1 MAVNISSRQ
10 LLDPFFTDRVLDILK
25 RTDLSAN
32 LLKLE
37 LTESVLVEHLKDAN
51 EHFARLQKQGIQI
64 AIDDFGTGY
73 ASLSYIQHFSFDI
86 LKIDRSFVSNIDQK
100 SKNQAIV
107 TSILKLASQ
116 LNFKVVAEG
125 VETLAEKL
133 FLYDRGCHYFQG
145 YLISP
150 PILAKDWPA
159 FLNRMEPERLAP

>member
-1 MAVNISSRQ
+1 MMPFLVVQTHNI
-10 LLDPFFTDRVLDILK
+10 FFLHGTHPCSI
-25 RTDLSAN
+25 
-32 LLKLE
+32 
-37 LTESVLVEHLKDAN
+37 
-51 EHFARLQKQGIQI
+51 QGIL
-64 AIDDFGTGY
+64 
-73 ASLSYIQHFSFDI
+73 SLLLTLIFSVD
-86 LKIDRSFVSNIDQK
+86 
-100 SKNQAIV
+100 AA
-107 TSILKLASQ
+107 LASQ